1 MKILIRQ
8 NQQYR
13 KYHVY
18 KMASNVLKILHYDLV
33 KREKHIRPH
42 ATNIQGNQNINIK
55 NLLKNAKQSNH
66 LKEIQLVEQKLEA
79 CENLG
84 RLCEEAYELGK
95 KVREGNGFS
104 ENISEE
110 LYEFIVL
117 TNEHHVCYQKE
128 DYEKI
133 KWIYKTK

>member
-1 MKILIRQ
+1 
-8 NQQYR
+8 
-13 KYHVY
+13 
-18 KMASNVLKILHYDLV
+18 MASNVLKILHSDLV
-33 KREKHIRPH
+33 EREKQIRPH
-42 ATNIQGNQNINIK
+42 ATNIPGYQNINIK
-55 NLLKNAKQSNH
+55 ELFKNAKQSNH
-66 LKEIQLVEQKLEA
+66 LKEIHLVNQKLEA

-84 RLCEEAYELGK
+84 RLCDQAYKLGK

-110 LYEFIVL
+110 LYDFIVL
-117 TNEHHVCYQKE
+117 TNEHHACYQKE